1 MKVILLTDVPKVGN
15 KYDVKEFKDGFAQN
29 VLISRGLAVL
39 ATTKALS
46 NLKSKIDMMD
56 KKRVEGIET
65 LSSLVEKLSDKKILI
80 KVKSNEK
87 GHLFKSVTA
96 HDVAEKVKEITNFDL
111 DEKTLVMENIK
122 EIGDY
127 LIVLKKGDFEGK
139 FKIEIIATK

>member
-96 HDVAEKVKEITNFDL
+96 HDVAEKIKEITDFDV

>member
-29 VLISRGLAVL
+29 VLITRGLAIL

-46 NLKSKIDMMD
+46 NLKNKMEAMN
-56 KKRVEGIET
+56 KKRVESIEI
-65 LSSLVEKLSDKKILI
+65 LSDLVKKLSNKKISI

-87 GHLFKSVTA
+87 GHLFKSVTSS
-96 HDVAEKVKEITNFDL
+96 DVAEAIEKILSFEI

-122 EIGDY
+122 EIGDH
-127 LIVLKKGDFEGK
+127 LITIKKGDFEGK
-139 FKIEIIATK
+139 FKIEIIAI